1 MHALSLLTLLLPI
14 VAVNGYTQCDC
25 QTASDDGKWKY
36 DPVLS
41 HWVCYH
47 SYGNHID
54 GRVSA
59 SRELPNPNTQDGCV
73 ATEGTL
79 DGDAWQQMCIAAGVQ
94 NGYYAFDKTGA
105 PITNVPA
112 MTVAHAAGQCPK

>member
-1 MHALSLLTLLLPI
+1 MHALSLLALLLPI

-25 QTASDDGKWKY
+25 QTASDDGVWKF
-36 DPVLS
+36 DPVLT

-47 SYGNHID
+47 SYGNHALWSETEQ
-54 GRVSA
+54 R
-59 SRELPNPNTQDGCV
+59 CV
-73 ATEGTL
+73 ANQGATL

-94 NGYYAFDKTGA
+94 NGYYDFDKTGA

-112 MTVAHAAGQCPK
+112 MMVGHAAGQCPK

>member
-47 SYGNHID
+47 SYGNH
-54 GRVSA
+54 
-59 SRELPNPNTQDGCV
+59 CV